1 MSSEK
6 PAMSEREALNA
17 DITATRSELGRTLEA
32 IAAKTQVKA
41 RAKQA
46 AQETLVGVKDRV
58 SAGASDVRS
67 GAAGWWQRLRGL
79 PPRSRLSVLAVS
91 TGALSAVAAVIGL
104 KGFRSEGGHRR

>member
-1 MSSEK
+1 MSSEM

-17 DITATRSELGRTLEA
+17 DIAATRSELGRTLEA
-32 IAAKTQVKA
+32 IAAKTQVKT

-58 SAGASDVRS
+58 SAGASEVRS

-79 PPRSRLSVLAVS
+79 PARSRLSVLAVS
-91 TGALSAVAAVIGL
+91 AGTLSAVAAVIGL
-104 KGFRSEGGHRR
+104 KSFRSEGGRRR